1 MRARMCY
8 TGVMAVAAAFCVE
21 CLSMHTA
28 RAISDIYS
36 RRNPRPVLLRRV
48 DLKKQRVIT
57 IPVRLA
63 LKYVAVSL
71 AFFLLILGPAYAPST
86 RGLLFAASGTDAE
99 RAQLQ
104 AQLNTLEQQIS
115 QYETTVSQYQKQGAS
130 LQGEIKLL
138 NSKIAS
144 LNLQI
149 KAVTL
154 NLQRLNGEIS
164 DTQAQVTQ
172 TEGDISQT
180 KQSLAGVLQTLY
192 ENESQSMIE
201 TIIANPRLS
210 DFFSDVNNLLVLQD
224 NVRSS
229 LEKIVT
235 LRTDLM
241 NQKESLSLQYNDVSQ
256 LKAYQEAQK
265 QTIVQT
271 QSQKQQIL
279 KVTKGQ
285 ESKYQQLLTQTKQTA
300 AQIRS
305 RLYELLGGG
314 QLEFGDAYNLAKT
327 AQDATGVRA
336 ALILAVLDRESAL
349 GKNVGKCKYDVNPYY
364 PNRASNPTAMQPVR
378 DIPIFLQICK
388 SLNIDPESVSVSC
401 PIPADGAYGGAM
413 GPAQFIPSTWQKYSA
428 QISSLTGHANPS
440 PWNNMDAFMATALY
454 MRDAGAAN
462 GTLYD
467 EKVAAAKYY
476 AGSRWQYYISTYGE
490 AVIARAQSFQGDIDV
505 LTGNGS

>member
-1 MRARMCY
+1 
-8 TGVMAVAAAFCVE
+8 MAIAAAFCVE
-21 CLSMHTA
+21 LIHMHTA

-36 RRNPRPVLLRRV
+36 KRNLRPVLPRRIY
-48 DLKKQRVIT
+48 LKKERVIT
-57 IPVRLA
+57 IPLRLA
-63 LKYVAVSL
+63 LKYVVVSV

-86 RGLLFAASGTDAE
+86 RGLLFAASGNDAE

-104 AQLNTLEQQIS
+104 AQLDALEKQIS
-115 QYETTVSQYQKQGAS
+115 QYETTVGQYQKQGAT

-138 NSKIAS
+138 NDKIAS

-154 NLQRLNGEIS
+154 NLQRLNGEIAS
-164 DTQAQVTQ
+164 TQNQVTQ
-172 TEGDISQT
+172 TETDIGHT
-180 KQSLAGVLQTLY
+180 KDSLAGVLQTLY

-201 TIIANPRLS
+201 MIIANPRLS

-224 NVRSS
+224 SVRSS
-229 LEKIVT
+229 LERIVA

-241 NQKESLSLQYNDVSQ
+241 NQKEALSLQYNDVSQ
-256 LKAYQEAQK
+256 LKAYQE
-265 QTIVQT
+265 
-271 QSQKQQIL
+271 SQKQAITQTQLQKKQIL
-279 KVTKGQ
+279 QITKGQ
-285 ESKYQQLLTQTKQTA
+285 ESKYQQLLAQTKQTA

-314 QLEFGDAYNLAKT
+314 QLEFGDAYNLAKA

-364 PNRASNPTAMQPVR
+364 PDRASNPTTMHPTR

-388 SLNIDPESVSVSC
+388 TLNIDPESVSVSC

-428 QISSLTGHANPS
+428 QIASLTGHANPS

-476 AGSRWQYYISTYGE
+476 AGSRWQYYLSTYGD
-490 AVIARAQSFQGDIDV
+490 AVISRAQSFQDDIDV
-505 LTGNGS
+505 LTGNNG

>member
-1 MRARMCY
+1 MQIKK
-8 TGVMAVAAAFCVE
+8 
-21 CLSMHTA
+21 
-28 RAISDIYS
+28 AIYDIS
-36 RRNPRPVLLRRV
+36 PKNAPSSLGGRV

-57 IPVRLA
+57 IPISLIA
-63 LKYVAVSL
+63 KYVAISV
-71 AFFLLILGPAYAPST
+71 AFFVIVLGPAYAPTANS
-86 RGLLFAASGTDAE
+86 LLLAASGNDAE

-104 AQLNTLEQQIS
+104 AQLDALEKQIS
-115 QYETTVSQYQKQGAS
+115 QYEMTVNQYQKQGAT

-138 NSKIAS
+138 NNKIAS

-154 NLQRLNGEIS
+154 NLQRLNGEIT
-164 DTQAQVTQ
+164 DTQAQVSQ
-172 TEGDISQT
+172 TETSIDQT
-180 KQSLAGVLQTLY
+180 KQSLSGVLQTLY
-192 ENESQSMIE
+192 ESENQSMV
-201 TIIANPRLS
+201 TTLLANPRLS

-224 NVRSS
+224 NVRLS
-229 LEKIVT
+229 LEHIVA

-241 NQKESLSLQYNDVSQ
+241 NQKEALSLQYNDVAQ
-256 LKAYQEAQK
+256 LKQYQEAQK
-265 QTIVQT
+265 QVIAQT

-279 KVTKGQ
+279 QVTKGQ

-300 AQIRS
+300 AQIRT

-314 QLEFGDAYNLAKT
+314 QLEFGDAYNLAKA

-336 ALILAVLDRESAL
+336 ALTLAVLDRESAL

-364 PNRASNPTAMQPVR
+364 PNKASNPTTMHPTR
-378 DIPIFLQICK
+378 DIPVFLQICA
-388 SLNIDPESVSVSC
+388 SLNISPGSVSVSC

-428 QISSLTGHANPS
+428 QIAGLTGHANPS

-476 AGSRWQYYISTYGE
+476 AGSRWQYYLTTYGD
-490 AVIARAQSFQGDIDV
+490 AVISRAQSFQEDIDV
-505 LTGNGS
+505 LTGASH